1 MIWVT
6 KSKDCRRNMFPCVN
20 EQQNHVFVYNC
31 VWSMRMAILQI
42 KIFCRCNSVPKAK
55 QSNKQRHW
63 NYLTRNSCLKTV
75 RFWVNLSLFFE
86 SKLRVTSA
94 ISLSKQRASRWCWS
108 TGCRM
113 TQRKCQQRDG
123 ILETGGSIID
133 DRKAP
138 LIYSSFNCSSPT
150 PTTKC
155 SLLFTPNSLIWDC
168 MNFVKLKCHANRAVL
183 FQLRI

>member
-1 MIWVT
+1 M
-6 KSKDCRRNMFPCVN
+6 CM
-20 EQQNHVFVYNC
+20 E
-31 VWSMRMAILQI
+31 ILPM
-42 KIFCRCNSVPKAK
+42 KIFCRRNSVPKAE
-55 QSNKQRHW
+55 QQQARDQ

-108 TGCRM
+108 TGCKM
-113 TQRKCQQRDG
+113 TQRKCKHRDH
-123 ILETGGSIID
+123 ILETGGGVMGA
-133 DRKAP
+133 RKAP

-155 SLLFTPNSLIWDC
+155 SLLFTPNSLLWDC
-168 MNFVKLKCHANRAVL
+168 MSFVKLKCHANRAVL